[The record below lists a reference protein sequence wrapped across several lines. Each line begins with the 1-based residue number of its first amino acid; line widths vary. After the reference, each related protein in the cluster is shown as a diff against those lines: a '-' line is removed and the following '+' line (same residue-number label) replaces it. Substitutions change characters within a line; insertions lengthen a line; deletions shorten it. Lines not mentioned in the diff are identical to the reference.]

1 MFDIFK
7 EEGKAAAIA
16 TTTAPATNVFVIS
29 VGGSVFFE
37 EKPLTAAIAKFGEV
51 INSLFGEGYKFVLVI
66 GGGKIC
72 RKYAASA
79 KALGASN
86 FVQDEIGIAVT
97 TLNAKIFIEAIENSH
112 HSVLKDI
119 NKAKEI
125 VDSGKVAVY
134 GGLMP
139 GITTDAVAALIAES
153 LNAAFINLTNVRG
166 VYSQDPKKHRSA
178 KFFPELSYDKLIS
191 LMKLAESKPA
201 QNIVLD
207 LPCCFILKRS
217 KIRAIVLKGSDLAN
231 FEAAIRGGE
240 FKGTIIQ
247 EPEKEEKPAI
257 KTEEEPEE
265 EAEEEEDFSEENVEE
280 MDL

>member
-1 MFDIFK
+1 MFDMFK
-7 EEGKAAAIA
+7 DKVSEETKAVSS
-16 TTTAPATNVFVIS
+16 PTNIFVIS

-37 EKPLTAAIAKFGEV
+37 EKPLTSAIVKFGET
-51 INSLFGEGYKFVLVI
+51 INSLSAEGYKFVLVV

-72 RKYAASA
+72 RRYVASA

-86 FVQDEIGIAVT
+86 FVQDGIGIAVT
-97 TLNAKIFIEAIENSH
+97 RLNARIFIEAISNTYPV
-112 HSVLKDI
+112 VLKDI
-119 NKAKEI
+119 NKVKEVI
-125 VDSGKVAVY
+125 DSGKIAVF

-139 GITTDAVAALIAES
+139 GITTDAVAAIIAES
-153 LNAAFINLTNVRG
+153 LNATFINLTNVRG
-166 VYSQDPKKHRSA
+166 IYSQDPKKYRGA
-178 KFFPELSYDKLIS
+178 KLFPELTYDKLIS

-207 LPCCFILKRS
+207 LPCCLILKRS
-217 KIRAIVLKGSDLAN
+217 KIKGIVLKGSDLAN

-247 EPEKEEKPAI
+247 EPEPEEKKPETEI
-257 KTEEEPEE
+257 EEEPE
-265 EAEEEEDFSEENVEE
+265 EEEEDFSEENVEE